1 MSTGK
6 YRKEHNCLNCGQ
18 TVEKHYCSNCGQAN
32 LELKENFWQ
41 FISHSIAHYFH
52 FDNKFF
58 QTLSP
63 LLTKPGQVTLDY
75 LAGKRARYIN
85 PVSMYIFVSIVY
97 FIVVPN
103 KLEHKSD
110 AIEIHSSAS
119 KDSGKSKVE
128 AIKKTLEDEDID
140 EDSFIGKSATYVQR
154 KLDLVD
160 FKSLSF
166 ADQQKKINALKHTI
180 DSLKTD
186 EYDNLLRSYQKYHII
201 KQDSTYSSYLLRQQK
216 LNEADRDS
224 WIDRLFKKRE
234 ITINQKSA
242 SGNWSVKEELEHYRP
257 KQYFLLMP
265 LLALFIMWNFRR
277 NHIYY
282 LDHLIFTIHGTTAF
296 FITQIVTVPL
306 RRDLF
311 GTESTFGDLIKW
323 AVTIGII
330 WYLYK
335 ALTVFYQRSRKVT
348 IKKMITLSF
357 LYMMAAFIS
366 EWVIERFIYYF
377 A

>member
-18 TVEKHYCSNCGQAN
+18 NVEKHYCSNCGQAN

-63 LLTKPGQVTLDY
+63 LLTKPGEVTLDY

-85 PVSMYIFVSIVY
+85 PISMYIFVSIVY

-103 KLEHKSD
+103 KLEHKTE
-110 AIEIHSSAS
+110 AIEFHSSAS
-119 KDSGKSKVE
+119 KDSAKSKTE
-128 AIKKTLEDEDID
+128 ALKETLEDGDFED
-140 EDSFIGKSATYVQR
+140 DSFIGKSATYVQR
-154 KLDLVD
+154 KLDLAE

-166 ADQQKKINALKHTI
+166 SDQEEKITELKHTI
-180 DSLKTD
+180 DSLKTN
-186 EYDNLLRSYQKYHII
+186 EYDDVLRSYEKSHIV

-216 LNEADRDS
+216 LNESDRDS
-224 WIDRLFKKRE
+224 WIDRIFKKRE
-234 ITINQKSA
+234 IAINQKSA

-311 GTESTFGDLIKW
+311 GMESSISDLIKW

-348 IKKMITLSF
+348 IKKMITLCF

-366 EWVIERFIYYF
+366 EWIIERFIYYF
-377 A
+377 V

>member
-18 TVEKHYCSNCGQAN
+18 NVEKHYCSNCGQAN

-63 LLTKPGQVTLDY
+63 LLTKPGEVTLDY

-85 PVSMYIFVSIVY
+85 PISMYIFVSIVY

-103 KLEHKSD
+103 KLEHKTE
-110 AIEIHSSAS
+110 AVEFHSSAS
-119 KDSGKSKVE
+119 KDSAKSKTE
-128 AIKKTLEDEDID
+128 ALKETLEDGDFED
-140 EDSFIGKSATYVQR
+140 DSFIGKSATYVQR
-154 KLDLVD
+154 KLDLAE

-166 ADQQKKINALKHTI
+166 SDQEEKITELKHTI
-180 DSLKTD
+180 DSLKTN
-186 EYDNLLRSYQKYHII
+186 EYDDVLRSYEKSHII

-224 WIDRLFKKRE
+224 WIDRIFKKRE
-234 ITINQKSA
+234 IAINQKSA

-311 GTESTFGDLIKW
+311 GMESSISDLIKW

-348 IKKMITLSF
+348 IKKMITLCF

-366 EWVIERFIYYF
+366 EWIIERFIYYF
-377 A
+377 V

>member
-18 TVEKHYCSNCGQAN
+18 NVEKHYCSNCGQAN

-63 LLTKPGQVTLDY
+63 LLTKPGEVTLDY

-103 KLEHKSD
+103 KLEHK
-110 AIEIHSSAS
+110 AEAVEFHSSAS
-119 KDSGKSKVE
+119 KDSAKSKTE
-128 AIKKTLEDEDID
+128 ALKKTLEDGDFED
-140 EDSFIGKSATYVQR
+140 DSFIGKSATYVQR
-154 KLDLVD
+154 KLDLAE

-166 ADQQKKINALKHTI
+166 SDQEKKITELKHI
-180 DSLKTD
+180 VDSLKTN
-186 EYDNLLRSYQKYHII
+186 EYDDVLESYEKSHII

-224 WIDRLFKKRE
+224 WIDRIFKKRE
-234 ITINQKSA
+234 IAINQKSA

-311 GTESTFGDLIKW
+311 GTGSSISDLIKW
-323 AVTIGII
+323 AVIIGII

-348 IKKMITLSF
+348 IKKMITLCF

-377 A
+377 V

>member
-18 TVEKHYCSNCGQAN
+18 NVEKHYCSNCGQAN

-63 LLTKPGQVTLDY
+63 LLTKPGEVTLDY

-85 PVSMYIFVSIVY
+85 PISMYIFVSIVY

-103 KLEHKSD
+103 KLEHKTE
-110 AIEIHSSAS
+110 AVEFHSSAS
-119 KDSGKSKVE
+119 KDSAKSKTE
-128 AIKKTLEDEDID
+128 ALKETLKDEDID
-140 EDSFIGKSATYVQR
+140 DDSFIGKSASYLQR

-166 ADQQKKINALKHTI
+166 ADQQKKIKELKYTI
-180 DSLKTD
+180 DSLKTN
-186 EYDNLLRSYQKYHII
+186 EYDDVLRSYEKSHII

-224 WIDRLFKKRE
+224 WIDRIFKKRE
-234 ITINQKSA
+234 IAINQKSA

-311 GTESTFGDLIKW
+311 GMESSISNLIKW
-323 AVTIGII
+323 AVIIGII

-348 IKKMITLSF
+348 IKKMITLCF

-366 EWVIERFIYYF
+366 EWIIERFIYYF
-377 A
+377 V

>member
-1 MSTGK
+1 MSAGK

-18 TVEKHYCSNCGQAN
+18 TVEKHYCSNCGQPN

-103 KLEHKSD
+103 KLEHKSE

-128 AIKKTLEDEDID
+128 AIKKSLEEEDID
-140 EDSFIGKSATYVQR
+140 DNSLIGKSASYLQR
-154 KLDLVD
+154 KLELAD

-166 ADQQKKINALKHTI
+166 ADQQKKINELKHII
-180 DSLKTD
+180 DSLKTN
-186 EYDNLLRSYQKYHII
+186 EYDDILESYEEYHII
-201 KQDSTYSSYLLRQQK
+201 KQDSTYSSYLERQKK

-224 WIDRLFKKRE
+224 WIDRIFKKRE
-234 ITINQKSA
+234 IAINQKSA

-296 FITQIVTVPL
+296 FISQIVTVPL

-311 GTESTFGDLIKW
+311 GTESAMSNLIQW

-348 IKKMITLSF
+348 IKKMITLCF
-357 LYMMAAFIS
+357 LYMMASFIS

>member
-97 FIVVPN
+97 FIIVPT
-103 KLEHKSD
+103 KLEHKTE
-110 AIEIHSSAS
+110 AIEFHSSAS
-119 KDSGKSKVE
+119 KGSKKSTADELKE
-128 AIKKTLEDEDID
+128 SLEKKGID
-140 EDSFIGKSATYVQR
+140 GDSFIGKSTDYLQK
-154 KLDLVD
+154 KLDLKD
-160 FKSLSF
+160 FKELSF
-166 ADQQKKINALKHTI
+166 TDQQKKIDYLKHTI

-186 EYDNLLRSYQKYHII
+186 EYDDMLSSYEKYHII
-201 KQDSTYSSYLLRQQK
+201 KQDSTYSSYLLRQKK

-224 WIDRLFKKRE
+224 WFDRILKKRE

-311 GTESTFGDLIKW
+311 GTESTFSDLIKW

>member
-18 TVEKHYCSNCGQAN
+18 NVEKHYCSNCGQAN

-63 LLTKPGQVTLDY
+63 LLTKPGEVTLDY

-103 KLEHKSD
+103 KLEHK
-110 AIEIHSSAS
+110 AEAVEFHSSAS
-119 KDSGKSKVE
+119 KDSAKSKTE
-128 AIKKTLEDEDID
+128 ALKKTLEDGDFED
-140 EDSFIGKSATYVQR
+140 DSFIGKSATYVQR
-154 KLDLVD
+154 KLDLVE

-166 ADQQKKINALKHTI
+166 SDQEKKITELKHII
-180 DSLKTD
+180 DSLKTN
-186 EYDNLLRSYQKYHII
+186 EYDDVLKSYEKSHII

-224 WIDRLFKKRE
+224 WIDRIFKKRE
-234 ITINQKSA
+234 IAINQKSA

-257 KQYFLLMP
+257 
-265 LLALFIMWNFRR
+265 N
-277 NHIYY
+277 N
-282 LDHLIFTIHGTTAF
+282 
-296 FITQIVTVPL
+296 
-306 RRDLF
+306 
-311 GTESTFGDLIKW
+311 
-323 AVTIGII
+323 
-330 WYLYK
+330 
-335 ALTVFYQRSRKVT
+335 
-348 IKKMITLSF
+348 
-357 LYMMAAFIS
+357 IS
-366 EWVIERFIYYF
+366 Y
-377 A
+377 

>member
-6 YRKEHNCLNCGQ
+6 YRKENNCLNCGQ
-18 TVEKHYCSNCGQAN
+18 NVEKHYCSNCGQAN

-63 LLTKPGQVTLDY
+63 LLTKPGEVTLDY

-85 PVSMYIFVSIVY
+85 PISMYIFVSIVY

-103 KLEHKSD
+103 KLEHKTE
-110 AIEIHSSAS
+110 AVAFHSSAS
-119 KDSGKSKVE
+119 KDSGESKVE
-128 AIKKTLEDEDID
+128 ALKESLKDEDID
-140 EDSFIGKSATYVQR
+140 DDSFIGKSTSYLQR
-154 KLDLVD
+154 KLDLAD

-166 ADQQKKINALKHTI
+166 ADQQKRINNLKHII
-180 DSLKTD
+180 DSSKTN
-186 EYDNLLRSYQKYHII
+186 EYDDVLKSYEKYHIV

-224 WIDRLFKKRE
+224 WIDRIFKKRE
-234 ITINQKSA
+234 IAINQKSA
-242 SGNWSVKEELEHYRP
+242 SGDWSVKEELEHYRP

-311 GTESTFGDLIKW
+311 GTGSTISDLIKW
-323 AVTIGII
+323 VVIIGII

-348 IKKMITLSF
+348 IKKMITLCF

-377 A
+377 V

>member
-1 MSTGK
+1 MSAGK

-18 TVEKHYCSNCGQAN
+18 TVEKHYCSNCGQPN

-103 KLEHKSD
+103 KLEHKSE

-128 AIKKTLEDEDID
+128 AIKKSLEEEDID
-140 EDSFIGKSATYVQR
+140 DNSLIGKSASYLQR
-154 KLDLVD
+154 KLELAD

-166 ADQQKKINALKHTI
+166 ADQQKKINELKHII
-180 DSLKTD
+180 DSLKTN
-186 EYDNLLRSYQKYHII
+186 EYDDILESYEEYHII
-201 KQDSTYSSYLLRQQK
+201 KQDSTYSSYLERQKK

-224 WIDRLFKKRE
+224 WIDRIFKKRE
-234 ITINQKSA
+234 IAINQKSA

-265 LLALFIMWNFRR
+265 LLALFILWNFRR

-296 FITQIVTVPL
+296 FISQIVTVPL

-311 GTESTFGDLIKW
+311 GTESAMSNLIQW

-348 IKKMITLSF
+348 IKKMITLCF
-357 LYMMAAFIS
+357 LYMMASFIS